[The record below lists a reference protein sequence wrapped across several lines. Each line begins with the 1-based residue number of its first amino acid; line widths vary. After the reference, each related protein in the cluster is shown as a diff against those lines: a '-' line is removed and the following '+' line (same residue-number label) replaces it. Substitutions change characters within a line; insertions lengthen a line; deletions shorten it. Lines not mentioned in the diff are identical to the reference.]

1 MEIYMSILHILL
13 TVVMISVLALL
24 HELGHFMTA
33 RIFRVPVKE
42 FAVGMGPKLFSRRF
56 GKSGTLYSLR
66 ALPIGGFVSMVGED
80 EESEDENA
88 LNNKPVWQRMIITVA
103 GSLMNII
110 TGFAIMLIV
119 VLLSVRIGETTVSG
133 FAEGAI
139 TEKSGL
145 MVGDEILSVD
155 GNSVHVAGELSYEIM
170 RNATRPIDLI
180 VRRGGEV
187 ITLEDVHFPTETV
200 EGVKFGVADFFCSPV
215 EKNFP
220 NVMKQTFFRSV
231 SAVKMV
237 WESLVDL
244 IGGRYSVEH
253 VSGPVGVATAVSD
266 AAKSGVSDFLFLTV
280 VVAMNLGVFNL
291 LPIPALDGG
300 RLFFQLVELV
310 RGKPVKPQV
319 EGYIHFV
326 GIVLL
331 MLLMVVVT
339 FKDIINLFV

>member
-1 MEIYMSILHILL
+1 MSILHILL
-13 TVVMISVLALL
+13 TVIMISVLALL

-33 RIFRVPVKE
+33 RIFHVPVKE
-42 FAVGMGPKLFSRRF
+42 FAVGMGPKLLSKKSR
-56 GKSGTLYSLR
+56 KSGTAYSLR

-80 EESEDENA
+80 EDSEDENA
-88 LNNKPVWQRMIITVA
+88 LCKKPVWQRMIITVA

-110 TGFAIMLIV
+110 TGFVLMLIV

-133 FAEGAI
+133 FADGAL

-145 MVGDEILSVD
+145 MIGDEILSVD

-170 RNATRPIDLI
+170 RNATRPIDLK

-187 ITLEDVHFPTETV
+187 ITLEDVYFPTETV
-200 EGVKFGVADFFCSPV
+200 EGVKFGVADFFCAPV
-215 EKNFP
+215 EKNLP
-220 NVMKQTFFRSV
+220 NVLKQTFFRSV

-244 IGGRYSVEH
+244 VTGRYSVEH

-266 AAKSGVSDFLFLTV
+266 AAKSGVADFLFLAV

-310 RGKPVKPQV
+310 RGKPVKPHV
-319 EGYIHFV
+319 EGYIHFA

-339 FKDIINLFV
+339 FKDILNLFV